1 VPILKEI
8 IGLQLGIMP
17 ICMVPFSGLT
27 NFLFG
32 TANLN
37 IYVNDS

>member
-27 NFLFG
+27 NSYWERQ
-32 TANLN
+32 
-37 IYVNDS
+37 I

>member
-1 VPILKEI
+1 VPIFKEI
-8 IGLQLGIMP
+8 IGLKSGIMP
-17 ICMVPFSGLT
+17 ICMVPFSGLA
-27 NFLFG
+27 NFLRG

>member
-1 VPILKEI
+1 VPILRKI
-8 IGLQLGIMP
+8 IGLQSGIMP
-17 ICMVPFSGLT
+17 ICMVPFSGLA
-27 NFLFG
+27 NFLLE